1 MSLQDRM
8 VDYRAANGLSIE
20 KAARECGISIV
31 TWRYIEKGLQSPTRV
46 TERKI
51 EMFLD
56 KKGEPN
62 ASINQSD

>member
-1 MSLQDRM
+1 MGLPDRM
-8 VDYRAANGLSIE
+8 IDYRAANGLSIE
-20 KAARECGISIV
+20 KAAKNCGISSV

-62 ASINQSD
+62 ESVN